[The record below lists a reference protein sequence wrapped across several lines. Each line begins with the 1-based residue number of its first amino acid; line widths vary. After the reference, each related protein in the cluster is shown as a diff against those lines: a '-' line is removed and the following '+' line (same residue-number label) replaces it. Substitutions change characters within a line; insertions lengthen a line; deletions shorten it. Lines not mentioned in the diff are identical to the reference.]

1 MNSFLLAIAIA
12 IAVRSLAAGRL
23 DRWNLGAPIIMVAAG
38 VVVGLVN
45 DKSIDAV
52 LNTETVQH
60 TAEIILAVLLF
71 VDATEVRAGRFWGNW
86 PRVVARLLLV
96 ALPLSLGVAMLLGWV
111 LFPTL
116 PWPVL
121 LLIAGV
127 VVPIDFAPAERV
139 VRDRGLSARVRSV
152 LNVEG
157 GYNDGIVTPIF
168 LFALLMAGDLSQQRT
183 PLEALAT
190 VVPFAVKA
198 LVVGVALGTALAWLM
213 DRAQR
218 AGWLTEQ
225 SSRIIVLLAPL
236 MTYALTALIDGNGFV
251 ASFVCGIAFRYVHRT
266 ATARRVRE
274 AATGHEHKGA
284 SAMHENF
291 RLIEDVT
298 ALLMMTMWF
307 VVGIAAVLTYSSGV
321 SWQVLLFCA
330 AVLTIVR
337 MLPVHVSLLGSKLS
351 RRERL
356 LVGVLGPRGTT
367 SIVFGLLA
375 FNKLPSSDAADN
387 ILVIMV
393 TCVLGSVL
401 LHGLGA
407 GPLVRRVKTTG
418 AAESSVRTGQK
429 TVQK

>member
-1 MNSFLLAIAIA
+1 M
-12 IAVRSLAAGRL
+12 RSLAAGRL
-23 DRWNLGAPIIMVAAG
+23 DRWNLGAPIIMVVAG

-45 DKSIDAV
+45 DSSIDAV

-60 TAEIILAVLLF
+60 VAEIILAVLLF
-71 VDATEVRAGRFWGNW
+71 ADATEVRAGRFWGNW
-86 PRVVARLLLV
+86 PGVVARLLFV
-96 ALPLSLGVAMLLGWV
+96 ALPLSLGAAMLLGWA
-111 LFPTL
+111 LFPGL

-157 GYNDGIVTPIF
+157 GYNDGIVSPLF
-168 LFALLMAGDLSQQRT
+168 LFALLMAGDLTQQRT
-183 PLEALAT
+183 PLEALGT

-198 LVVGVALGTALAWLM
+198 LVVGFVLGSVLALLM

-218 AGWLTEQ
+218 AAWLTEQ
-225 SSRIIVLLAPL
+225 SGRIVVLLVPL

-251 ASFVCGIAFRYVHRT
+251 ASFVCGVAFRYVHRT
-266 ATARRVRE
+266 ATARRIRE
-274 AATGHEHKGA
+274 AAVGHGPTGAG
-284 SAMHENF
+284 AMHENL
-291 RLIEDVT
+291 RLVEDVT
-298 ALLMMTMWF
+298 ALLMMSMWF
-307 VVGIAAVLTYSSGV
+307 VVGIAAVLTYSTGV

-330 AVLTIVR
+330 AVLTVVR
-337 MLPVHVSLLGSKLS
+337 MAPVHLSLLGSKLS
-351 RRERL
+351 QRERL
-356 LVGVLGPRGTT
+356 LVGLLGPRGTT

-375 FNKLPSSDAADN
+375 FNKLPSSSAADS
-387 ILVIMV
+387 ILLITV

-418 AAESSVRTGQK
+418 PTAPPSDRKGAES
-429 TVQK
+429 